1 MCLSVWVGF
10 VLSLFFIHMGLLTP
24 MVMYGS
30 TDIMTSV
37 FFDGLFSGGVVWLLH
52 SFQEY
57 LERGNQ

>member
-1 MCLSVWVGF
+1 
-10 VLSLFFIHMGLLTP
+10 MGLLTP

-37 FFDGLFSGGVVWLLH
+37 FFDGLFSGGGVWLLH
-52 SFQEY
+52 TFQEY

>member
-1 MCLSVWVGF
+1 
-10 VLSLFFIHMGLLTP
+10 MGLLTP

-52 SFQEY
+52 TLQEY
-57 LERGNQ
+57 FERGNQ